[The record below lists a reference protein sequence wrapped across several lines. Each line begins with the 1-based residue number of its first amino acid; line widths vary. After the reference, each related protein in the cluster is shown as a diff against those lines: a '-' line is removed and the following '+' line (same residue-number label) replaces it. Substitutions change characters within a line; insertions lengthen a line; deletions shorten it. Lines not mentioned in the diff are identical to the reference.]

1 MATAL
6 RTAEQWA
13 RIHSY
18 FPERLQSNRVQPL
31 PTDLLFTFNFERFV
45 PAVVVQ
51 IVPGDWSNGMW
62 PMNSGEQTLIHEYG

>member
-51 IVPGDWSNGMW
+51 IVPGD
-62 PMNSGEQTLIHEYG
+62 